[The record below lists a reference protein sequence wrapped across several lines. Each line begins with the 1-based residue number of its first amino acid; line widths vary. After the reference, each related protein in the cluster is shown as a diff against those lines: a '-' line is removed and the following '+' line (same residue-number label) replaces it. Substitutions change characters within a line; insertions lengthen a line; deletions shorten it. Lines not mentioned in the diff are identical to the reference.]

1 MPTILTHTAVPL
13 ALGFGLGRPAVSL
26 RLLATGVAASILPDL
41 DVVAFP
47 LGLPYTS
54 DFGHRGFSHSLVF
67 AVVVAL
73 TAACAWR
80 TLHTTFGR
88 ALWFLFVAI
97 ASHGVLDAFTNG
109 GLGIAFLWPWSGE
122 RYFAPIR
129 PIVVSP
135 LSIRQLWS
143 AWGIRVLWSELA
155 WVWGPCTV
163 LAGTL
168 LWARGAL
175 APRRGR

>member
-1 MPTILTHTAVPL
+1 MPTILTHAAVPL
-13 ALGFGLGRPAVSL
+13 ALGLGLGRSAVSP
-26 RLLATGVAASILPDL
+26 RLLATGVAASVLPDL

-67 AVVVAL
+67 AAVVAL
-73 TAACAWR
+73 AGACAWR
-80 TLHTTFGR
+80 ALHTTFGR
-88 ALWFLFVAI
+88 ALWFLFVAT

-143 AWGIRVLWSELA
+143 DWGARVLWSELA

-163 LAGTL
+163 LTGTL